1 MENAPFQVLM
11 MDLAYTEIVIQRDS
25 PWAPKY
31 AIVKV
36 CVTYTPDGLHV
47 LTGYYDGMVRVWGGL
62 EDSAPPRRFKAHSSY
77 LTNILFF
84 RNNTRLVTNAHT
96 DNARAWD
103 LTDDLSITG
112 SSEM

>member
-1 MENAPFQVLM
+1 MSSKIRYCQSMCHLYSRRTTCFN
-11 MDLAYTEIVIQRDS
+11 R
-25 PWAPKY
+25 
-31 AIVKV
+31 
-36 CVTYTPDGLHV
+36 
-47 LTGYYDGMVRVWGGL
+47 TGYYDGMVRVWGAL
-62 EDSAPPRRFKAHSSY
+62 EDSAPRRFKAHSSY

>member
-47 LTGYYDGMVRVWGGL
+47 LTEQATTMEWYAYGVR
-62 EDSAPPRRFKAHSSY
+62 
-77 LTNILFF
+77 
-84 RNNTRLVTNAHT
+84 
-96 DNARAWD
+96 
-103 LTDDLSITG
+103 
-112 SSEM
+112 